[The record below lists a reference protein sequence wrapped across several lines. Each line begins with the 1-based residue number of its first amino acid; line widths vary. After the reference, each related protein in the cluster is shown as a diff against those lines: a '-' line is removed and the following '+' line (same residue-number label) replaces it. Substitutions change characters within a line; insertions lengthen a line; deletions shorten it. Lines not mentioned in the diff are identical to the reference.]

1 MDLERPILLLLL
13 PLLALL
19 ALVLVLRVR
28 ARRRALAQ
36 LVDAGVWSVVVP
48 EAAWGRRIT
57 RVLLWTCGLA
67 CLTLALARPRWGTE
81 WQEFKRKGL
90 DIVVALDTSKSMLA
104 EDVKPNRL
112 ERAKLGVQD
121 LLARLKGDRAGLV
134 LFAGTSF
141 LQCPLTVDYAAF
153 NLNLQDARAGIIP
166 RGGSDI
172 RGALDTAVKAFE
184 TSKGADRVV
193 ILISDGE
200 DHDPSGDAIVAAL
213 KKENVKLFC
222 IGVGSP
228 QGELIPVA
236 DDQGRT
242 QFLKDKDDQIVKSS
256 LNESFLG
263 QIAVGAGG
271 AYIKAL
277 PTDFGI
283 ETLYDEVISKL
294 NREESNSRL
303 VKRRK
308 QQFPWLIGF
317 GLLFLAAEA
326 AVPTRIRRKST

>member
-13 PLLALL
+13 PVLALL

-28 ARRRALAQ
+28 ARKRALAR
-36 LVDAGVWSVVVP
+36 LVDAGVWPVVVP
-48 EAAWGRRIT
+48 EAAWGRRIA
-57 RVLLWTCGLA
+57 RVLLWTCGVA
-67 CLTLALARPRWGTE
+67 CLILALARPRWGTE

-242 QFLKDKDDQIVKSS
+242 QFLKGKDDQIVKSS
-256 LNESFLG
+256 LNESFLS

-326 AVPTRIRRKST
+326 AVPARVRRKST